1 MIKTGYPLNCYKCG
15 STDLNDI
22 TIDRIDYTP
31 LEIETF
37 CKECGTS
44 VAYWAHGQYLDGRF
58 Q

>member
-15 STDLNDI
+15 SIDLKDI

-31 LEIETF
+31 CEIETF
-37 CKECGTS
+37 CEDCGTS
-44 VAYWAHGQYLDGRF
+44 VAYWAYGCYLDGRF